1 VLDRS
6 RKRYDLAYFVELALE
21 IEAAG
26 AHVLAIKDMTGLL
39 EPEAARLLVGAAR
52 TRSRACASSRAPRPV
67 RPSAGR
73 TARSSSRRTGARARH
88 AATDRASS
96 HSSRMAARNRLAL
109 ATIPNTW
116 APRMWDRLVAKG
128 VDRRGQTEGRE
139 RRKRRRT

>member
-52 TRSRACASSRAPRPV
+52 TRSRACASSKGAASGAALGGANGTILIETHRGTGSPR
-67 RPSAGR
+67 G
-73 TARSSSRRTGARARH
+73 
-88 AATDRASS
+88 
-96 HSSRMAARNRLAL
+96 NR
-109 ATIPNTW
+109 
-116 APRMWDRLVAKG
+116 
-128 VDRRGQTEGRE
+128 
-139 RRKRRRT
+139 